1 MKTWGIPVIL
11 ALAALTACSPV
22 SVRYDYDRTAGF
34 AAFHRFS
41 WAAAVPGAP
50 AAEPEGS
57 LMDRRVRRIVTEEMA
72 ARGFQPETEG
82 PGDFLLAWRPL
93 YQDHYVQSFT
103 ALAPAWG
110 WEYQPYTYGLAEV
123 RRFQEGSLVLEVL
136 DPGNRRVL
144 WQAVA
149 EGALTG
155 LRDPQEADARVRL
168 AVQRMLAR
176 FPPPGTRE

>member
-1 MKTWGIPVIL
+1 MKLWQVPATL

-22 SVRYDYDRTAGF
+22 SVRYDYDRSAGF
-34 AAFHRFS
+34 TALHRFS
-41 WAAAVPGAP
+41 WAPASPGGP

-57 LMDRRVRRIVTEEMA
+57 LMDRRVRRIVAAELA
-72 ARGFQPETEG
+72 ARGYRPETDG

-93 YQDHYVQSFT
+93 YQDHYVESFT

-110 WEYQPYTYGLAEV
+110 WEYRPYTYGLAEV

-136 DPGNRRVL
+136 DPGSRQVL

-155 LRDPQEADARVRL
+155 LRDPQEADGRIREAVR
-168 AVQRMLAR
+168 RMLAR
-176 FPPPGTRE
+176 FPPPGPQR

>member
-1 MKTWGIPVIL
+1 
-11 ALAALTACSPV
+11 
-22 SVRYDYDRTAGF
+22 
-34 AAFHRFS
+34 
-41 WAAAVPGAP
+41 
-50 AAEPEGS
+50 
-57 LMDRRVRRIVTEEMA
+57 
-72 ARGFQPETEG
+72 
-82 PGDFLLAWRPL
+82 L

-136 DPGNRRVL
+136 DPGNRQL
-144 WQAVA
+144 IWQAVA

-176 FPPPGTRE
+176 DSRINPSFAYFPGNGVDRIVILGKVWKPTAS